1 MNTTLTI
8 KIPQEIERALQQEV
22 AAGKYNSVNE
32 LIVKAVKR
40 QINKRITL
48 NGFTEEFET
57 RVLKSASEKPG
68 SGRVLETEND
78 IRSYFTKIK
87 RKIKR

>member
-1 MNTTLTI
+1 MLQSECMNTTLTI

-40 QINKRITL
+40 QINKRT
-48 NGFTEEFET
+48 
-57 RVLKSASEKPG
+57 
-68 SGRVLETEND
+68 
-78 IRSYFTKIK
+78 
-87 RKIKR
+87 